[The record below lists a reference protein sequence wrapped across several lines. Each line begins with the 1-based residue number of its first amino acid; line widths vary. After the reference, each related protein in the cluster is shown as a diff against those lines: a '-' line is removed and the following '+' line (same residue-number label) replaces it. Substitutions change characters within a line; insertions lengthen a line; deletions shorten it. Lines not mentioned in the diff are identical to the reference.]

1 LPKGPRRKAA
11 NLEEGSMTSK
21 RGFAS
26 MTPERRR
33 QIASMGGKAV
43 KPENRSFSRNRKLAT
58 ESGRKGGSSVKPEN
72 RSFSIDK
79 AFASKCGRKGGKS
92 PKTKGDKDEDS
103 VSAD

>member
-1 LPKGPRRKAA
+1 
-11 NLEEGSMTSK
+11 MTSK

-43 KPENRSFSRNRKLAT
+43 KKENRSFSRDRNLAV
-58 ESGRKGGSSVKPEN
+58 ESGRKGGAAVKSED
-72 RSFSIDK
+72 RSFSVDK

-92 PKTKGDKDEDS
+92 PKTKGTKDEDS
-103 VSAD
+103 VSSD